1 MVGDWS
7 PTFDGL
13 NEARTFLNVDRE
25 ASTAEVEQAF
35 HRALE
40 EADRASA
47 IEARELVLAD
57 SLYVGQ
63 AVARILCERLHP
75 DDLASVLD
83 AQSLL
88 GGAAPPADG
97 AAGYHRGIARTA
109 DQTVARLEE
118 LRDSNPDVTSE
129 RIQTV
134 RVAQYA
140 LRYRDVEAGRKYV
153 LGSDADPEEESGW
166 RGPLSPSWKYSV
178 NTSDGTEFYVHGDR
192 QIELHQDEEGASY
205 STRFLR
211 DGDLIDEATFHR
223 YGEAHRMVKRW
234 VTDPP
239 NPE

>member
-7 PTFDGL
+7 PTFDGI
-13 NEARTFLNVDRE
+13 NGAQSFLDVDRE
-25 ASTAEVEQAF
+25 ASTAEIEQAF

-40 EADRASA
+40 ESDRATA

-57 SLYVGQ
+57 SRYVGQ

-75 DDLASVLD
+75 DDVTSVLD

-88 GGAAPPADG
+88 GGTAPPADG
-97 AAGYHRGIARTA
+97 AAGYHSGVARTA

-129 RIQTV
+129 SIQTV

-153 LGSDADPEEESGW
+153 LGSDANAEDESGW

-178 NTSDGTEFYVHGDR
+178 NTGDGTEFYVHGDR
-192 QIELHQDEEGASY
+192 QIELHQEEDGAPY
-205 STRFLR
+205 STRFLH
-211 DGDLIDEATFHR
+211 DGELVEEARFHR
-223 YGEAHRMVKRW
+223 YGEANRMVKRW

-239 NPE
+239 EIE